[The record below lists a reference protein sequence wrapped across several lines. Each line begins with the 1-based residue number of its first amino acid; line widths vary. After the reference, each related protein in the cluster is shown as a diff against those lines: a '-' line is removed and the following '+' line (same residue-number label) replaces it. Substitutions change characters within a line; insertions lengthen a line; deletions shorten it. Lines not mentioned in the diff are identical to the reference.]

1 MPKFKVWLNDAGYEP
16 MGSMAL
22 AHRREATVVEIDA
35 ETARVDQQGALVFI
49 GETKQT
55 VSDDGKLRWA
65 MPGNEIECFA
75 KGIWTRWK
83 LVG

>member
-22 AHRREATVVEIDA
+22 AHRREATVIDVEAAGVHSKDGELQFTGA
-35 ETARVDQQGALVFI
+35 EIIATSVDGQFRTPLGHPI
-49 GETKQT
+49 
-55 VSDDGKLRWA
+55 
-65 MPGNEIECFA
+65 IEAFA

-83 LVG
+83 VSS